1 MSRRLRNSLL
11 VALLLMAG
19 FAVFVLVGKSPP
31 LAARLLPESDGMV
44 YANLKPVRLI
54 THFDRKPVAHSAE
67 YQQFIDATGIVFER
81 DLDAVAFGLN
91 RMTNPNGPNGPVA
104 FSEVFVGHFDGQRLS
119 KYLGSIATGRET
131 YAGHEIFTIPIQI
144 ATGATQMVAT
154 GRSLRVT
161 QLGSDTIAAS
171 NAPTPE
177 QIHAILDRFRSGVGL
192 FSGSSLLTGLYPE
205 VPISSSIWGI
215 GAIGLPFSEGGH
227 VTLFGLHLPLADAT
241 PFVASLRY
249 TTGLYLRVEQIAASE
264 AEAARSVQRLTTLL
278 DLLRRMHLLQGSSG
292 NDAALRTLAESLKI
306 ERHQDRAVLT
316 AEIPLDIIR
325 SLVTS
330 SPSVAASQRA
340 KTRPE
345 RLYLSQARLPGVG
358 NTHLSASRT
367 LTQRQD
373 PL

>member
-1 MSRRLRNSLL
+1 MSKRLRNLLL
-11 VALLLMAG
+11 VALLLMAA
-19 FAVFVLVGKSPP
+19 FAVILLVGKSPP

-44 YANLKPVRLI
+44 FANLRPIRLV

-81 DLDAVAFGLN
+81 DLDAVAFGLH
-91 RMTNPNGPNGPVA
+91 RMPNPNGPNGPVA
-104 FSEVFVGHFDGQRLS
+104 FSEVFVGHFDGQRLA
-119 KYLGSIATGRET
+119 KYLGSIATDRET
-131 YAGHEIFTIPIQI
+131 YAGHEIFTIPVQI
-144 ATGATQMVAT
+144 ATAATQMIAT

-177 QIHAILDRFRSGVGL
+177 QIHAMLDRFRSGVGL

-205 VPISSSIWGI
+205 VPIFSSVWGI

-227 VTLFGLHLPLADAT
+227 VTVLGLHLPLADTT

-249 TTGLYLRVEQIAASE
+249 TTGLHLRVEQIAASD
-264 AEAARSVQRLTTLL
+264 ADAARSVQRLTALL
-278 DLLRRMHLLQGSSG
+278 DLLRRMQLLQGSGG

-325 SLVTS
+325 GLVNS
-330 SPSVAASQRA
+330 SSSVAASDQA
-340 KTRPE
+340 KPRPE
-345 RLYLSQARLPGVG
+345 RLYLSKARLPGVG
-358 NTHLSASRT
+358 DSRLSASRT
-367 LTQRQD
+367 LKQRQN